1 MILEVRVVR
10 TLMAPL
16 AAVTLCLGAVAAGPV
31 PGPLATTQ
39 DADDWCERGG
49 YDDDK
54 ERFCEVREF
63 TLPADRRTIVVD
75 AAPNGGIRVEA
86 WDRDEILLRA
96 KVEARA
102 DSESEARALAGEVEV
117 STSGTI
123 RARGP
128 RTRRGESWHVSYR
141 LHVPR
146 RSNLDLES
154 VNGGIGITG
163 VEGDIHF
170 RTTNGG
176 VRLSGVAGDVRG
188 STTNGGVSVEL
199 GGDAWEGRG
208 LDVETTNGSVKIAVP
223 EGYSARLESGTVNG
237 SLRFD
242 FPVTLQGRVR
252 RHFEVDL
259 GAGGTKLRA
268 VTTNGSVVIER
279 A

>member
-1 MILEVRVVR
+1 MILDKVVR
-10 TLMAPL
+10 TLMAGL
-16 AAVTLCLGAVAAGPV
+16 AAMALCLGAVAGGPV
-31 PGPLATTQ
+31 PLATAQ
-39 DADDWCERGG
+39 DSDDWCERGR
-49 YDDDK
+49 DDD
-54 ERFCEVREF
+54 EDRFCEVREV
-63 TLPADRRTIVVD
+63 TLAADRGTIVVD
-75 AAPNGGIRVEA
+75 AAPNGGIRVES

-102 DSESEARALAGEVEV
+102 DSESEARSLAGEVEV

-128 RTRRGESWHVSYR
+128 RTRRGESWYVSYR
-141 LHVPR
+141 LHVPH

-163 VEGDIHF
+163 IEGNIRF

-176 VRLSGVAGDVRG
+176 VRLNGLAGDVRG
-188 STTNGGVSVEL
+188 STTNGGVRVEL
-199 GGDAWEGRG
+199 SGDAWEGRG

-223 EGYSARLESGTVNG
+223 EGYSAKLESGTVNG

>member
-1 MILEVRVVR
+1 MILEVRLVR
-10 TLMAPL
+10 TLMAGL
-16 AAVTLCLGAVAAGPV
+16 AAAALSLGAVAAGPV
-31 PGPLATTQ
+31 PVPLATPQ
-39 DADDWCERGG
+39 DADDWCDRGR
-49 YDDDK
+49 DDD
-54 ERFCEVREF
+54 EDRFCEVREF
-63 TLPADRRTIVVD
+63 TLAADRGTVEVD

-86 WDRDEILLRA
+86 WDRDEILLLA

-102 DSESEARALAGEVEV
+102 DSESEARSLAGEVEV
-117 STSGTI
+117 ITSGTI

-128 RTRRGESWHVSYR
+128 RTRRGDSWYVSYR

-146 RSNLDLES
+146 RSDLDLES
-154 VNGGIGITG
+154 VNGGIRIAG
-163 VEGDIHF
+163 VEGDIRF

-176 VRLSGVAGDVRG
+176 IRLSGVAGDVQG

-199 GGDAWEGRG
+199 SGDGWEGRG

-223 EGYSARLESGTVNG
+223 EGYSAKLESGTVNG